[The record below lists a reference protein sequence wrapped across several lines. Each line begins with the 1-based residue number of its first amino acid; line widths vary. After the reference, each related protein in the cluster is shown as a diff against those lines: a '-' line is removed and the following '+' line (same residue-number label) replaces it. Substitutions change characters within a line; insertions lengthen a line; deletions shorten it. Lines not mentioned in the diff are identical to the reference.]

1 MLFPAMAQLSGGS
14 ATASPGELQR
24 LIHFILIP
32 TCPTRWRHGETDPKT
47 FYCRARGVLLFT
59 VVSYSQQSLAGIFFF
74 FFFFGKVE
82 PRPLGKEEGRLKKG
96 PWNWL
101 G

>member
-59 VVSYSQQSLAGIFFF
+59 VVSYSQQSLAGI
-74 FFFFGKVE
+74 GKVE
-82 PRPLGKEEGRLKKG
+82 PLGKEEGRLEKG